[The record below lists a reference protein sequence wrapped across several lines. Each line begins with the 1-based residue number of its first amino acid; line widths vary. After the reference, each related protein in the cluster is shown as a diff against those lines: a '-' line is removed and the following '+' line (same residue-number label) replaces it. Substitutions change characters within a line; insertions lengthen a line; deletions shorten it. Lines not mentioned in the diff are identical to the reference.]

1 MKRVGLFIV
10 LVTILSLLVAC
21 GGTPEPEVVE
31 KEVTRVV
38 QETVVETVVVEGS
51 PEVVEKVV
59 TKTVKEEVEVVVTA
73 TPAPEEPAD
82 TSKYGGI
89 LNRQMMGITQF
100 DPIYI
105 EDSTFYAVSNI
116 FSLLFRLDPTTGGV
130 IPDLATS
137 WEWEDDNTIVF
148 SLRKGVMWHDDN
160 EVFAAGESRE
170 VTAADVVYSIE
181 RHINAEGA
189 APPGDLRSTFESV
202 EAIDDYTVR
211 LNLTGPNVLLFS
223 TGRGLTKTGI
233 VPREAVEHYGDE
245 FGMNPIGSGP
255 FKFVEYKPDEAL
267 VLERNELY
275 WKRPYLDGVV
285 YQVIPDGEAALIAFE
300 NGETDILWQVPPAE
314 LDRLMADSRF
324 VLYGGSC
331 PVQAQL
337 IFNMNHPLWGE
348 EDFRKAVSYALDGEG
363 INMNVWGGMHI
374 RGAGTAGPG
383 VPGYVAALF
392 DKYFPYDPEGAK
404 ELLAGLGWEDTD
416 GDGILDKDGEPLQ
429 FTLEVFSSD
438 INAQYGAAI
447 VTQLKEVGIDASVES
462 VEVGTY
468 VQDFQTGAEKIFLM
482 TGWCGDGGTNSLWG
496 RGAFASPL
504 GYEDAEIHD
513 LLDEANITTDA
524 AKRDGLLQE
533 ATELIYSKYWGSCM
547 GFRDFFTASRSYVHD
562 FPGTMWHENLVTEK
576 NNVWVDK

>member
-1 MKRVGLFIV
+1 MKRIGLFIV
-10 LVTILSLLVAC
+10 MVIILSLLVAC

-38 QETVVETVVVEGS
+38 QETIVETVIVEGT

-59 TKTVKEEVEVVVTA
+59 TTTVKEEVVVTA
-73 TPAPEEPAD
+73 TPEPEEPAD

-105 EDSTFYAVSNI
+105 EDSTFYAASNI
-116 FSLLFRLDPTTGGV
+116 FSLLYRLDSETGGV
-130 IPDLATS
+130 FPDLATS
-137 WEWEDDNTIVF
+137 WEWEDDSTIVF
-148 SLRKGVMWHDDN
+148 HLRKGVMWHDGN

-170 VTAADVVYSIE
+170 VTADDVVYSIE
-181 RHINAEGA
+181 RHVNTEGS

-211 LNLTGPNVLLFS
+211 LHLNGPNALLFS

-233 VPREAVEHYGDE
+233 VPREAVEHFGDQ

-300 NGETDILWQVPPAE
+300 NGETDVLWQVPPAE
-314 LDRLMADSRF
+314 LDRLMSDSRF
-324 VLYGGSC
+324 VLHGGSC

-348 EDFRKAVSYALDGEG
+348 EDFRKAVSFALDGDAIDE
-363 INMNVWGGMHI
+363 NVWGGMHT

-383 VPGYVAALF
+383 VPGYVASLA

-416 GDGILDKDGEPLQ
+416 GDGIRDKDGEPLQ

-438 INAQYGAAI
+438 TNAQYGAAI

-513 LLDEANITTDA
+513 LLDEANTITDPGTLDSV
-524 AKRDGLLQE
+524 LQE
-533 ATELIYSKYWGSCM
+533 ATEKIYSKYWGSCM
-547 GFRDFFTASRSYVHD
+547 GFHDFFTSSRAYVHD